1 MAVNDQCKLT
11 LAWNAAAPGDPSSPY
26 MNAPYTTP
34 SVAGDVVYFGT
45 GLAQGL
51 HAVDAAKGTLLWSA
65 TTRSATFAQP
75 TVANGVVLV
84 GDWSSGVSRLYAFG
98 L

>member
-1 MAVNDQCKLT
+1 M
-11 LAWNAAAPGDPSSPY
+11 
-26 MNAPYTTP
+26 
-34 SVAGDVVYFGT
+34 YFGT

-51 HAVDAAKGTLLWSA
+51 HAVAAAVHAAKGTLLWSA

-75 TVANGVVLV
+75 TVANGVALV
-84 GDWSSGVSRLYAFG
+84 GDWSYGVSRLYAFG